1 MLMGHSSL
9 PGVFCLFGLLFY
21 FYLFF
26 FLCKITH
33 TSFRRKMF
41 IFVFWRLPV
50 ALALQFVLLHINR
63 EKSKV
68 NSAFFELVSKD
79 LRATLLSRTIMAVR
93 YILNVLLATFK
104 RIIGKINFNDALY
117 LTQYIQKFSIQDAI
131 NVHLQMSYFLFFFLY

>member
-1 MLMGHSSL
+1 M
-9 PGVFCLFGLLFY
+9 
-21 FYLFF
+21 
-26 FLCKITH
+26 
-33 TSFRRKMF
+33 
-41 IFVFWRLPV
+41 

-79 LRATLLSRTIMAVR
+79 LRATLLSRTIMTVR

-131 NVHLQMSYFLFFFLY
+131 NVHLQMSYFPFFFLY